1 MSEPF
6 VAHSKKQA
14 DSILSTKPIVLVLT
28 GIQWGKSRV
37 GAIRT
42 QIMTNQYHEK
52 TDNFIVTAP
61 TYKIMQQA
69 TLPAFLQ
76 RMDGKGKFNKV
87 DSVFELHN
95 GGTVYFR
102 TETDP
107 DSIIGITD
115 VRHIWGDEAGKYR
128 LYFWENIQARAAFKR
143 CPITLTT
150 SIYARNWIYKELYK
164 PAIEGKRNDVE
175 VIKATSRENPYFSTE
190 HYNQIKATMDPRRFA
205 MIFGAEFGHMEGLV
219 YDCWDEDENIC
230 EAFHLPFGTKF
241 VAGVDWGYN
250 PDPFALVVRAITP
263 DGMHYQVHEFCKT
276 NCTITDMILISKQ
289 LNQIYGIKTFYCDPS
304 QPGYIE
310 EFNRNKLPAV
320 GADNDI
326 NRGIGRHYDL
336 IKTRKYKVFK
346 GTSPYTVDEI
356 ETYHYPEPKDLGPDE
371 SSKEQKPV
379 GQNDHCLDANRYATI
394 ETYRS
399 EIKFTPKT
407 IEDQARENQVQRI
420 ARLKRARIRRNVGTE
435 NWGGN

>member
-1 MSEPF
+1 MTEAF
-6 VAHSKKQA
+6 IAHSEKQA
-14 DSILSTKPIVLVLT
+14 NAILSQKPVVVCLT

-37 GAIRT
+37 GAVRT
-42 QIMTNQYHEK
+42 QMFCNQYHEK
-52 TDNFIVTAP
+52 TDNFLVTAP

-76 RMDGKGKFNKV
+76 RMEGLGRYSKV
-87 DSVFELHN
+87 DAVFEIH
-95 GGTVYFR
+95 GAGKVFFR

-107 DSIIGITD
+107 DSIVGITD

-128 LYFWENIQARAAFKR
+128 LYFWENIQARAAFKQ

-150 SIYARNWIYKELYK
+150 SVYARNWIYKELYK
-164 PAIEGKRNDVE
+164 PFMAGQRDDVDLF
-175 VIKATSRENPYFSTE
+175 KATSRENPYFSSE
-190 HYNQIKATMDPRRFA
+190 HYDRIKRTMDPRRFA

-230 EAFHLPFGTKF
+230 EPFHFPFGTKF

-263 DGMHYQVHEFCKT
+263 DGLHYQVHEFCKT
-276 NCTITDMILISKQ
+276 NCTITDMIMIARQ
-289 LNQIYGIKTFYCDPS
+289 LAQIYGIKAFYCDPS

-310 EFNRNKLPAV
+310 EFNRNKLSAIP
-320 GADNDI
+320 ADNDI

-336 IKTRKYKVFK
+336 IKTRRYKVFR
-346 GTSPYTVDEI
+346 GSSPYTIDEM

-371 SSKEQKPV
+371 TSKEQKPV

-407 IEDQARENQVQRI
+407 LEEQNRENQTQRI
-420 ARLKRARIRRNVGTE
+420 NRLKRVKSRRVSHSET
-435 NWGGN
+435 WSK